1 MPRCRAPARPWRLV
15 IATAVAAG
23 ASLPARAEDS
33 FELRVL
39 ASPGRTKLAE
49 IVDLDGDGRS
59 DVLSVAFVGLPP
71 AERPEVRAHFQR
83 EDGSLPDQPDWA
95 GTLPPGVAVYDLADR
110 PGTDATGVLFVARDR
125 ITQLSLAGRSP
136 TWHEIP
142 LVGVT
147 TIAIAADER
156 GLDRLRVARSDLGPA
171 PRWLVPGLG
180 EAILLT
186 PAGEIVA
193 RMDVG
198 ARANYFV
205 PPRPGPLVNE
215 SEIELYF
222 DVPRLH
228 TGDVDGDG
236 RVDLIAS
243 GRHEIRVF
251 LQRPDGGFP
260 RRADRALALGLM
272 SEADHIR
279 NSGSVRI
286 DVRDLNGDD
295 RVDLLVSHTAEGL
308 FRARSE
314 TRFHLNRGGK
324 WDLAAPDQTFSAIG
338 EFSTAQLIDLDG
350 DGRLEFIDVR
360 IPLGVLEL
368 IEMLVTRS
376 IDAEIAI
383 HRRDGAEDGQVYA
396 VKPWF
401 QRKLDVPFS
410 FETSRPKGF
419 IPTLEGDWNGDGYRD
434 RLGSD
439 GGEGLE
445 IHLGGPEHRYRKR
458 AARQAFDSS
467 GRIRFGDFD
476 GDGLSDFLLYDH
488 RRPDAPLR
496 IGINR
501 GLLPDT
507 RAPRELEAASP

>member
-1 MPRCRAPARPWRLV
+1 MPRCRAQLRPWRLV
-15 IATAVAAG
+15 VATAVAAG
-23 ASLPARAEDS
+23 ASLPARAEDP
-33 FELRVL
+33 FDLRVL

-83 EDGSLPDQPDWA
+83 EDGSFPDQPDWT

-156 GLDRLRVARSDLGPA
+156 GLDRLHVARSDLGPA

-205 PPRPGPLVNE
+205 PARPGPLVNE

-350 DGRLEFIDVR
+350 DGRLEFVAVR

-383 HRRDGAEDGQVYA
+383 HRRDGAEDGRVYA

-419 IPTLEGDWNGDGYRD
+419 IPTLGGDWNGDGYRD

-467 GRIRFGDFD
+467 GRIRFGDVD
-476 GDGLSDFLLYDH
+476 GDGLTDFLLYDH

>member
-1 MPRCRAPARPWRLV
+1 V

-59 DVLSVAFVGLPP
+59 DLLSVAITGLPP
-71 AERPEVRAHFQR
+71 AERSELRVHFQR
-83 EDGSLPDQPDWA
+83 DDGSLPDRPDWIGA
-95 GTLPPGVAVYDLADR
+95 MPAGVAVYDLA
-110 PGTDATGVLFVARDR
+110 PLPDADAAGVLFVARDR

-136 TWHEIP
+136 HWREVS
-142 LVGVT
+142 LAQFVS
-147 TIAIAADER
+147 IAVAPDER
-156 GLDRLRVARSDLGPA
+156 GLDRLRIARSDLGPE

-186 PAGEIVA
+186 PTGDIVA

-205 PPRPGPLVNE
+205 PPRPGPLFNE

-236 RVDLIAS
+236 DVDLIAS
-243 GRHEIRVF
+243 GRHELRVF

-260 RRADRALALGLM
+260 RRADRTLALGLM
-272 SEADHIR
+272 SEADHIG

-286 DVRDLNGDD
+286 DSRDLNGDG
-295 RVDLLVSHTAEGL
+295 RVDLLVSQSAEGL

-314 TRFHLNRGGK
+314 TRFHLNRGGT
-324 WDLAAPDQTFSAIG
+324 WDLAAPDQSFRLSG
-338 EFSTAQLIDLDG
+338 GFSTGQLIDLDG
-350 DGRLEFIDVR
+350 DGRLEFIEVR

-368 IEMLVTRS
+368 VEMLVTRS
-376 IDAEIAI
+376 IDTKVSIR
-383 HRRDGAEDGQVYA
+383 RRDGAEVGEVYA
-396 VKPWF
+396 AKPWF
-401 QRKLDVPFS
+401 ERKLDIPFS

-419 IPTLEGDWNGDGYRD
+419 IPTLDRDWNGDGYRD
-434 RLGSD
+434 ILGSA
-439 GGEGLE
+439 GGEGIE
-445 IHLGGPEHRYRKR
+445 IHLGGPDHRYRTR

-467 GRIRFGDFD
+467 GRIRFGDVD
-476 GDGLSDFLLYDH
+476 GDGLTDFLLYDH

-501 GLLPDT
+501 GLLPGT
-507 RAPRELEAASP
+507 RAPRDLEAASP

>member
-1 MPRCRAPARPWRLV
+1 MPRCRAPLRPWRLV
-15 IATAVAAG
+15 VATAVVAG
-23 ASLPARAEDS
+23 ASLPARAEDP
-33 FELRVL
+33 FDLRVL
-39 ASPGRTKLAE
+39 ASSGRTKLAE

-83 EDGSLPDQPDWA
+83 EDGSFPDQPDWT

-186 PAGEIVA
+186 PSGEIVA

-205 PPRPGPLVNE
+205 PARPGPLVNE

-314 TRFHLNRGGK
+314 TRFHLNRGGT
-324 WDLAAPDQTFSAIG
+324 WDLAAPDQTFDVSG

-350 DGRLEFIDVR
+350 DGRLEFVAVR

-467 GRIRFGDFD
+467 GRIRFGDVD

>member
-1 MPRCRAPARPWRLV
+1 MPRCRAQLRPWRLV
-15 IATAVAAG
+15 VATAVVAG
-23 ASLPARAEDS
+23 ASLPARAEDP
-33 FELRVL
+33 FDLRVL
-39 ASPGRTKLAE
+39 ASSGRTKLAE

-83 EDGSLPDQPDWA
+83 EDGSFPDQPDWT

-180 EAILLT
+180 DAILLT
-186 PAGEIVA
+186 PSGEIVA

-205 PPRPGPLVNE
+205 PARPGPLVNE

-272 SEADHIR
+272 SEVDHIR

-314 TRFHLNRGGK
+314 TRFHLNRGGT
-324 WDLAAPDQTFSAIG
+324 WDLAAPDQTFDVSG

-350 DGRLEFIDVR
+350 DGRLEFVAVR
-360 IPLGVLEL
+360 IPLGVLDL

-467 GRIRFGDFD
+467 GRIRFGDVD